1 MSHNLATRTTLEILH
16 RVWSIESSTK
26 WTKNNPAKGQCGV
39 TSLVVN
45 DYFGGDI
52 LKTAVDDSWHYYN
65 RINDER
71 IDFTVSQFDK
81 EPVYQDMESNRT
93 EAFKDTNEEQY
104 NYLKTQFKF
113 IMEEYINNE
122 YW

>member
-1 MSHNLATRTTLEILH
+1 MSYNLAMRTTLEILH
-16 RVWSIESSTK
+16 RAWSIDSSTK

-52 LKTAVDDSWHYYN
+52 LKTAIDDSWHYYN

-71 IDFTVSQFDK
+71 VDFTVSQFDK
-81 EPVYQDMESNRT
+81 EPVYQDMKSNRT

-104 NYLKTQFKF
+104 NYLKTHFKF
-113 IMEEYINNE
+113 LLEEYINNE
-122 YW
+122 C